1 MKLTEVE
8 ESLQTEYNKLISEL
22 QELKLL
28 YDEAKKKHSEMEL
41 NDLELYYE
49 LEDLS
54 DKLNEDTKTDE
65 KNEKQYIEDNCNK
78 LAIKIPFTCGIS
90 VTLSYSIVS
99 LLTETLIMKPIL
111 TTGIIAGH
119 LSTGII
125 IGIAIYALYKK
136 KYQSI
141 LKERYKHTDIH
152 KKHSTE
158 HYDKTIK
165 LIGKKENYNKYHQEY
180 LKVKDEY
187 IEIEKKFLSK
197 QEELKQFKEKMFKIL
212 FSSELEES
220 LSIDIYELEEN
231 EIVQKKEHYESTYID
246 SVDLESEYEKK
257 LPLLRK
263 VYPPKKR
270 ILKRN

>member
-1 MKLTEVE
+1 
-8 ESLQTEYNKLISEL
+8 
-22 QELKLL
+22 
-28 YDEAKKKHSEMEL
+28 
-41 NDLELYYE
+41 
-49 LEDLS
+49 
-54 DKLNEDTKTDE
+54 
-65 KNEKQYIEDNCNK
+65 
-78 LAIKIPFTCGIS
+78 
-90 VTLSYSIVS
+90 
-99 LLTETLIMKPIL
+99 MKPIL

-158 HYDKTIK
+158 HYYKTIK